1 MPTTIFTCATAR
13 LTKYG
18 SKIRSVR
25 KQDINVENKEAK
37 HPNLLFLEK
46 LFLVYDTPFT
56 NRQAVI

>member
-1 MPTTIFTCATAR
+1 
-13 LTKYG
+13 
-18 SKIRSVR
+18 VR